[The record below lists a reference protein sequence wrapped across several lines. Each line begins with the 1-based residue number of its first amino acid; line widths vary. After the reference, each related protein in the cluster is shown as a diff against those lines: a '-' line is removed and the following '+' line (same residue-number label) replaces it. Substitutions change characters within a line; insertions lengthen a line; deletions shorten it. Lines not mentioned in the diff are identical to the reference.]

1 MSRKTFEQVVKEL
14 KGKAIL
20 VANRGI
26 PARRICRSIR
36 ESFGAVAVM
45 TATNIDKT
53 APAASAAQELLLLGE
68 DPRAYLDVE
77 RIVRLAKQRGI
88 AAIHPGWGFASE
100 DENFPRICKEV
111 GVLFIGAEQEPMR
124 LLGNKVQVRAL
135 AKKLDIP
142 VVPGSDGAVD
152 VPEARRNALEIG
164 FPIMLKAE
172 GGGGGRGIF
181 EVHDEAG
188 LEDAFFKASTM
199 AQASFGNPRVYVEK
213 FLRNV
218 RHIEIQVI
226 ADKYGNVFAFDE
238 RDCSL
243 QRNNQKLVEIT
254 PSPWVM
260 ITPELR
266 ETLKGYA
273 RKLVKSV
280 GYHSLATVE
289 FLVTAEGQP
298 YLIEVNTRL
307 QVEHGITEC
316 RYGIDLVEEQIAIAF
331 GSELRFNEE
340 NTQPFHHAMQV
351 RINCE
356 DPQKGFSPNAG
367 LISRYVS
374 PGGPGV
380 RIDSN
385 MSAGYEFP
393 SNYDSAG
400 TLLITY
406 AHEWEK
412 VLGIMDRA
420 LSEYTVAGVKTTIPF
435 YREVIRHP
443 LFRQGECDTRFIA
456 AHPDLMDYT
465 DAARESERTA
475 RLIADISALGYNR
488 FVQLGEYRTRTT
500 PRMDKFSPV
509 LPPIPDAVR
518 QAPSPYPRGDRKAL
532 LSYIRDSGYVHF
544 TDTTTRDNTQS
555 NSGNRFRLAEDLLI
569 VPYLDN
575 CGFFSLETG
584 GGAHFHVNMMANMTS
599 PFVEAKEM
607 NRIAPKTMKQILIR
621 STNVLGYR
629 PQPRNLMHATAEKI
643 CEDFHI
649 IRSFDFLNHIEN
661 MKPFAE
667 VILHTP
673 SVVFE
678 PSLSLSYGRGFTV
691 DHYLGV
697 TEEILKQTAQIM
709 GVDLMEASRN
719 IILGLKDMAG
729 NCPPHF
735 MRDLVTA
742 LRKKWPDLVLHHHRH
757 YTDGLFVPAVAEAAK
772 AGAHI
777 IDTSMG
783 AAMRWYGQGEV
794 LSTAAYLE
802 ELGLKTN
809 LNQQMLREGNF
820 VLKQI
825 MPYYDRYT
833 TPYFQGIDYDVV
845 RHGMPGG
852 ATSSSQQG
860 ALNQG
865 YIHLLPQMLRFL
877 AGARQIVHYHDVTP
891 GSQITWNT
899 AFLAVTGAYR
909 RGGDSAV
916 QDLLEVL
923 EFVAGRP
930 EDEIPPEK
938 KEARLMIYRDCNDA
952 FRSLLLGEY
961 GKLPLGFP
969 ADWVYQSAFGEDWKN
984 MIARRT
990 EHSPLDFLPE
1000 VDFDAERTAL
1010 HEHLH
1015 REPTRDELLLYLNHP
1030 ADALKMFDFR
1040 LNYGNPNNIP
1050 LDVWFE
1056 GMEPGEELNFLDS
1069 QGKPHSLSLLSIREP
1084 DENGLS
1090 IVRYVLDSEIMSSEV
1105 QVAKA
1110 GAGGK
1115 GNVAKADPDNPYHVA
1130 APSNGDLWVTYVS
1143 PGQAVKKGEDLFN
1156 ISIMKQEKAVLSPMD
1171 GVVKR
1176 VLKTA
1181 NYSETKQ
1188 MIPVREGELI
1198 VELGPVPASCDACG
1212 KPLPADSF
1220 SFCPYCGAK
1229 REGSA

>member
-1 MSRKTFEQVVKEL
+1 MSRKTFEQVAKEL

-36 ESFGAVAVM
+36 ESFDAIAVM
-45 TATNIDKT
+45 TATDIDKT
-53 APAASAAQELLLLGE
+53 APAASAALELLLLGE

-88 AAIHPGWGFASE
+88 TAIHPGWGFASE
-100 DENFPRICKEV
+100 DENFPRICKEA
-111 GVLFIGAEQEPMR
+111 GMLFIGAEQEPMR

-135 AKKLDIP
+135 AKTLGIP

-152 VPEARRNALEIG
+152 VPEARRNAHEIG

-260 ITPELR
+260 MTPDLR
-266 ETLKGYA
+266 ETLKEYS
-273 RKLVKSV
+273 RSLVRAV

-289 FLVTAEGQP
+289 FLVTADGQP

-340 NTQPFHHAMQV
+340 KTQPFHHAMQV

-356 DPQKGFSPNAG
+356 DPQKGFSPNSG

-412 VLGIMDRA
+412 VLGIMERA

-435 YREVIRHP
+435 YREVLKNP
-443 LFRQGECDTRFIA
+443 MFRQGECDTRFIA

-475 RLIADISALGYNR
+475 RLIADISALGYNQ
-488 FVQLGEYRTRTT
+488 FVQLGKYRTRET
-500 PRMDKFSPV
+500 PRMPQFEPV
-509 LPPIPDAVR
+509 LPSIPSSIR
-518 QAPSPYPRGDRKAL
+518 HAPSPYPRGDRKAL
-532 LSYIRDSGYVHF
+532 LSYVRDSGLVHF

-555 NSGNRFRLAEDLLI
+555 NSGNRFRLAEDLLV

-575 CGFFSLETG
+575 CDFFSLETG
-584 GGAHFHVNMMANMTS
+584 GGAHFHVNLMANMTS

-607 NRIAPKTMKQILIR
+607 NRVAPKTMKQILIR

-629 PQPRNLMHATAEKI
+629 PQPRNLMHAIAEKI

-667 VILHTP
+667 VVLHAP

-697 TEEILKQTAQIM
+697 TEEILNQTAQIL
-709 GVDLMEASRN
+709 GVDHQEAARN

-742 LRKKWPDLVLHHHRH
+742 LRKKWPELVLHHHRH
-757 YTDGLFVPAVAEAAK
+757 YTDGLFIPAVAEAAK
-772 AGAHI
+772 AGCHI

-783 AAMRWYGQGEV
+783 AATRWYGQGEV

-809 LNQQMLREGNF
+809 LNQRMLREGNF

-845 RHGMPGG
+845 HHGMPGG

-860 ALNQG
+860 AFDQG

-909 RGGDSAV
+909 RGGDGAV
-916 QDLLEVL
+916 QSLLDVL
-923 EFVAGRP
+923 EHVAGRAEDAVSP
-930 EDEIPPEK
+930 EM
-938 KEARLMIYRDCNDA
+938 KEARLTIYRDCNDA
-952 FRSLLLGEY
+952 FRGLLLGEY

-969 ADWVYQSAFGEDWKN
+969 ADWVYQSAFGEDWKK

-990 EHSPLDFLPE
+990 EHSPLDSLPE
-1000 VDFDAERTAL
+1000 VDFDAERVAL

-1015 REPTRDELLLYLNHP
+1015 REPTEDELLLYLNHP

-1040 LNYGNPNNIP
+1040 LNYGNPNNLP
-1050 LDVWFE
+1050 LNIWFE
-1056 GMEPGEELNFLDS
+1056 GMEPGDELNFIDS
-1069 QGKPHSLSLLSIREP
+1069 QGKPHHISLLSIRNP
-1084 DENGLS
+1084 DENGMS

-1105 QVAKA
+1105 QVSKG

-1115 GNVAKADPDNPYHVA
+1115 GNVSKADPDNPYHVG

-1143 PGQAVKKGEDLFN
+1143 PGQAVKKGDDLFN
-1156 ISIMKQEKAVLSPMD
+1156 ISIMKQEKAVLAPVD
-1171 GVVKR
+1171 GVVMR

-1181 NYSETKQ
+1181 DYSETKQ
-1188 MIPVREGELI
+1188 MVPVREGELI
-1198 VELGPVPASCDACG
+1198 VELAPVPASCISCS

-1220 SFCPYCGAK
+1220 TFCPYCGEK
-1229 REGSA
+1229 R

>member
-1 MSRKTFEQVVKEL
+1 MSRKTFEQVAKEL

-36 ESFGAVAVM
+36 ESFDAIAVM
-45 TATNIDKT
+45 TATDIDKT
-53 APAASAAQELLLLGE
+53 APAASAALELLLLGE

-88 AAIHPGWGFASE
+88 TAIHPGWGFASE
-100 DENFPRICKEV
+100 DENFPRICKEA
-111 GVLFIGAEQEPMR
+111 GMLFIGAEQEPMR

-135 AKKLDIP
+135 AKTLGIP

-152 VPEARRNALEIG
+152 VPEARRNAHEIG

-260 ITPELR
+260 MTPELR
-266 ETLKGYA
+266 ETLKEYS
-273 RKLVKSV
+273 RSLVRAV

-289 FLVTAEGQP
+289 FLVTADGQP

-340 NTQPFHHAMQV
+340 KTQPFHHAMQV

-356 DPQKGFSPNAG
+356 DPQKGFSPNSG

-412 VLGIMDRA
+412 VLGIMERA

-435 YREVIRHP
+435 YREVLKNP
-443 LFRQGECDTRFIA
+443 MFRQGECDTRFIA

-475 RLIADISALGYNR
+475 RLIADISALGYNQ
-488 FVQLGEYRTRTT
+488 FVQLGKYRTRET
-500 PRMDKFSPV
+500 PRMPQFEPV
-509 LPPIPDAVR
+509 LPSIPSSIR
-518 QAPSPYPRGDRKAL
+518 HAPSPYPRGDRKAL
-532 LSYIRDSGYVHF
+532 LSYVRDSGLVHF

-555 NSGNRFRLAEDLLI
+555 NSGNRFRLAEDLLV

-575 CGFFSLETG
+575 CDFFSLETG
-584 GGAHFHVNMMANMTS
+584 GGAHFHVNLMANMTS
-599 PFVEAKEM
+599 PFIEAKEM
-607 NRIAPKTMKQILIR
+607 NRVAPKTMKQILIR

-629 PQPRNLMHATAEKI
+629 PQPRNLMHAIAEKI

-667 VILHTP
+667 VVLHAP

-697 TEEILKQTAQIM
+697 TEEILNQTAQIL
-709 GVDLMEASRN
+709 GVDHQEAARN

-742 LRKKWPDLVLHHHRH
+742 LRKKWPELVLHHHRH
-757 YTDGLFVPAVAEAAK
+757 YTDGLFIPAVAEAAK
-772 AGAHI
+772 AGCHI

-783 AAMRWYGQGEV
+783 AATRWYGQGEV

-809 LNQQMLREGNF
+809 LNQRMLREGNF

-845 RHGMPGG
+845 HHGMPGG

-860 ALNQG
+860 AFDQG

-909 RGGDSAV
+909 RGGDGAV
-916 QDLLEVL
+916 QSLLDVL
-923 EFVAGRP
+923 EHVAGRAEDAVSP
-930 EDEIPPEK
+930 EM
-938 KEARLMIYRDCNDA
+938 KEARLTIYRDCNDA
-952 FRSLLLGEY
+952 FRGLLLGEY

-969 ADWVYQSAFGEDWKN
+969 ADWVYQSAFGEDWKK

-990 EHSPLDFLPE
+990 EHSPLDSLPE
-1000 VDFDAERTAL
+1000 VDFDAERVAL

-1015 REPTRDELLLYLNHP
+1015 REPTEDELLLYLNHP

-1040 LNYGNPNNIP
+1040 LNYGNPNNLP
-1050 LDVWFE
+1050 LNIWFE
-1056 GMEPGEELNFLDS
+1056 GMEPGDELNFIDS
-1069 QGKPHSLSLLSIREP
+1069 QGKPHHISLLSIRNP
-1084 DENGLS
+1084 DENGMS

-1105 QVAKA
+1105 QVSKG

-1115 GNVAKADPDNPYHVA
+1115 GNVSKADPDNPYHVG

-1143 PGQAVKKGEDLFN
+1143 PGQAVKKGDDLFN
-1156 ISIMKQEKAVLSPMD
+1156 ISIMKQEKAVLAPVD
-1171 GVVKR
+1171 GVVMR

-1181 NYSETKQ
+1181 DYSETKQ
-1188 MIPVREGELI
+1188 MVPVREGELI
-1198 VELGPVPASCDACG
+1198 VELAPVPASCISCS

-1220 SFCPYCGAK
+1220 TFCPYCGEK
-1229 REGSA
+1229 R